1 MMSGRLQLNAVARM
15 KHTYP
20 FTISRM
26 RNTALIASFLSA
38 IYTLAPTV
46 AKAVALASPKPRA
59 PPAFAWLWL
68 CLQGFNL
75 RSCKLEVHT
84 CVPFSPMQ
92 KGKGF

>member
-1 MMSGRLQLNAVARM
+1 
-15 KHTYP
+15 
-20 FTISRM
+20 
-26 RNTALIASFLSA
+26 
-38 IYTLAPTV
+38 
-46 AKAVALASPKPRA
+46 LASPKPRA